1 MPRSTAV
8 SIIVPVLNESASI
21 VPALERL
28 SALRDAGAE
37 VIVVDGGSADDTV
50 ALATPLCD
58 RVVDS
63 DRGRALQMN
72 RGAAEAT
79 GEVLLFLHADT
90 VLPEGADQALE
101 AFRPSNHAWGRFDV
115 RLSGTRPLFRLIAF
129 MMNLRSRLTGI
140 ATGDQGIFV
149 RRSLFEDLGGYREL
163 PLMEDVELCRRLR
176 RVSRPFCIGTPVIT
190 DSRRWEQLGA
200 WHTIVLMWRL
210 RWRYWRGGDPAE
222 LARAYRADVRHP
234 GSPTKKK
241 GASDR

>member
-50 ALATPLCD
+50 ALASPLCD
-58 RVVDS
+58 QVVKS

-72 RGAAEAT
+72 RGAAEAS

-101 AFRPSNHAWGRFDV
+101 AF
-115 RLSGTRPLFRLIAF
+115 
-129 MMNLRSRLTGI
+129 
-140 ATGDQGIFV
+140 
-149 RRSLFEDLGGYREL
+149 
-163 PLMEDVELCRRLR
+163 
-176 RVSRPFCIGTPVIT
+176 
-190 DSRRWEQLGA
+190 
-200 WHTIVLMWRL
+200 
-210 RWRYWRGGDPAE
+210 
-222 LARAYRADVRHP
+222 
-234 GSPTKKK
+234 
-241 GASDR
+241 